1 MVPIRAPLALVICG
15 YWLLRKTICVAH
27 KLRLHQKGTNRQ
39 GERQRENQG
48 SKRMKQ
54 SNRGEL
60 GRRDDERPRGRR
72 DDEQPG
78 GGREG
83 PRREKPGQEKA
94 GLIPLKARYLKAQG
108 ASLQAPRG
116 STMEPVALGFRPTGT
131 R

>member
-1 MVPIRAPLALVICG
+1 
-15 YWLLRKTICVAH
+15 
-27 KLRLHQKGTNRQ
+27 
-39 GERQRENQG
+39 
-48 SKRMKQ
+48 MKQ

-60 GRRDDERPRGRR
+60 GRRDNERPRGRR

-131 R
+131 SPAKGSGCRRTRQGERANVSEEWSAGTRS